1 MKWLLSALGIIV
13 GLVVVVYVVGALLPR
28 DHVATVRVRLSQP
41 PERIYAT
48 LADVSAAPSWRDDVQ
63 KVEVLSVA
71 DEPLRWRETGKY
83 GTMAYV
89 RDEDWPGRRL
99 VGRIADTAQGFG
111 GRWEYDIRPVDGGT
125 ALTITERGEVYN
137 PMFRF
142 VSRFVFGHYSTLEG
156 YVRSLGRH
164 FGEDVSIERVTT

>member
-13 GLVVVVYVVGALLPR
+13 GLVVVVYMVGALLPR

-48 LADVSAAPSWRDDVQ
+48 LADVSAAPSWREDLQ

-83 GTMAYV
+83 GTMTYV

-111 GRWEYDIRPVDGGT
+111 GRWEYDIRPADGGT
-125 ALTITERGEVYN
+125 ALTVTERG
-137 PMFRF
+137 
-142 VSRFVFGHYSTLEG
+142 
-156 YVRSLGRH
+156 
-164 FGEDVSIERVTT
+164 